1 MKHDFT
7 DISGVRLK
15 SADDIKRIADAG
27 KIISE
32 LFAILRAE
40 PLVAVSTWEIDSEID
55 NFLLKKKAR
64 SAFKTIK
71 GYNYAS
77 CISINEETVHGIP
90 HRKRRIKEGDLVKID
105 VGVSHN
111 GYFADAC
118 LTLGAGN
125 IDPFKARLMECAM
138 AALDGAI
145 SAIVPQAPVSAIGD
159 ITEEIALAN
168 GYSVAANHAGH
179 GTGFALHEPPVVPHF
194 KDSGIAIPITV
205 GMVLAVEPVI
215 CAGNGLTVI
224 GSNGW
229 TAVTADNS
237 QAAQFEH
244 TVAVT
249 EEGVRTL
256 TV

>member
-1 MKHDFT
+1 MKHDFA
-7 DISGVRLK
+7 DVFGVRLK

-27 KIISE
+27 RIISE
-32 LFAILRAE
+32 LFVILREE

-55 NFLLKKKAR
+55 GFLLKKKAR

-71 GYNYAS
+71 GYDYAS

-90 HRKRRIKEGDLVKID
+90 HKKRRIREGDLVKID
-105 VGVSHN
+105 VGVSYN

-118 LTLGAGN
+118 LTLGAGK
-125 IDPFKARLMECAM
+125 IAASDMKLMECAK
-138 AALDGAI
+138 AAVDGAI
-145 SAIVPQAPVSAIGD
+145 AAIAPQAPISAIGD
-159 ITEEIALAN
+159 ITEKIALAD

-179 GTGFALHEPPVVPHF
+179 GTGFALHEPPLVPHF
-194 KDSGIAIPITV
+194 KDSGISMPILV

-224 GSNGW
+224 SGNGW

-244 TVAVT
+244 TVAIT
-249 EEGVRTL
+249 EEGVKVL
-256 TV
+256 TA

>member
-1 MKHDFT
+1 MKHDFAG
-7 DISGVRLK
+7 ILGVRLK

-27 KIISE
+27 KILSE
-32 LFAILRAE
+32 LFAILRVE
-40 PLVAVSTWEIDSEID
+40 PLVAASTWEIDSEID
-55 NFLLKKKAR
+55 NFLFKKKAR

-77 CISINEETVHGIP
+77 CISINEETVHGVP
-90 HRKRRIKEGDLVKID
+90 AKKRRIKEGDLVKID

-125 IDPFKARLMECAM
+125 IPASSVKLMECAM
-138 AALDGAI
+138 AALNEAIGAI
-145 SAIVPQAPVSAIGD
+145 APQAPVSAIGD
-159 ITEEIALAN
+159 ATEGIALAH

-179 GTGFALHEPPVVPHF
+179 GTGFLLHEPPVVPHF
-194 KDSGIAIPITV
+194 KDSGISMPILA

-215 CAGNGLTVI
+215 CAGNGLTI
-224 GSNGW
+224 ACANGW

-249 EEGVRTL
+249 EEGVKVL
-256 TV
+256 TA